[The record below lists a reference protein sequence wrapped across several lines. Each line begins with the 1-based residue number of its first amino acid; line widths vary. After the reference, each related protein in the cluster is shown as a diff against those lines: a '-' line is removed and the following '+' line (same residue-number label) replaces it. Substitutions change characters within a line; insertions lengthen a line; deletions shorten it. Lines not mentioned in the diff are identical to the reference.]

1 MRRWVGVCRRNHLV
15 WVFWCWCT
23 VWACVSSRCGSV
35 FLLEISWIIRNV
47 LQKCGFYW
55 LLFPLYIPLRQYG
68 ITLTIRISKMDVT
81 WFSPMENPINN
92 VRHLFKHSILI
103 PRPLCLFR
111 YFQQMLEA
119 CDGRSFDKL
128 DHRRLGPFPIER
140 QLNPLVY
147 QLRAM
152 K

>member
-1 MRRWVGVCRRNHLV
+1 
-15 WVFWCWCT
+15 
-23 VWACVSSRCGSV
+23 
-35 FLLEISWIIRNV
+35 
-47 LQKCGFYW
+47 
-55 LLFPLYIPLRQYG
+55 
-68 ITLTIRISKMDVT
+68 
-81 WFSPMENPINN
+81 
-92 VRHLFKHSILI
+92 
-103 PRPLCLFR
+103 
-111 YFQQMLEA
+111 MLEA